1 MCKRMP
7 NLDKFQPRAPMKDAA
22 TQASQDEGVTST
34 LLTPSLQLD
43 SGCESVTT
51 EDLSMMYKKRV
62 AAKGWL
68 SRTMNKAQELLDS
81 DQPDQ
86 EALKVI
92 QKELET
98 RLNNLDGL
106 QSDLELMIESESEML
121 DDIEKAG
128 VFLTMQAIEVPV
140 ICAPLSRPSLPASVM
155 AELSHLPMAGRPP
168 PDEPLHVHILVG
180 MDYFWSMAKFRESI
194 RMDDGRYEV
203 ALPWK
208 RDPGSYASSGVIRIL
223 VFLRAGSSVPLMVC
237 MPRNERGSAARA
249 RNTAA
254 QRRRRQRMSEARPE
268 VERIRDAERHRQRCA
283 AMRNEVHAHC
293 GDQPLIQLSL
303 PQLVTGVQLHIVIG
317 RVYKLGLNPV
327 ARAGDADSV
336 LSGRQPVAKLDTGA
350 RDTPPPVM
358 PATSPLSANPPVRL
372 RRCRMESADTGEG
385 QRPWL
390 SAPPVRGRNDLAAVH
405 NAADAE
411 GDSQAPA
418 VWKEQIKDKMKEEI
432 KEEFVEDIE
441 TERKEEVYSPEAEL
455 PFLPWTPDEDPLSV
469 SALQSLV
476 KEENLRC
483 RLPSPSEDFIGF
495 TEVDRDKTSKPIR
508 KGSSLLV
515 YYGYDSVRE
524 LAVHS
529 ETCGTSLNSP
539 PAGPSS
545 SGGESAKTDFLGP

>member
-1 MCKRMP
+1 
-7 NLDKFQPRAPMKDAA
+7 
-22 TQASQDEGVTST
+22 
-34 LLTPSLQLD
+34 
-43 SGCESVTT
+43 
-51 EDLSMMYKKRV
+51 
-62 AAKGWL
+62 
-68 SRTMNKAQELLDS
+68 
-81 DQPDQ
+81 
-86 EALKVI
+86 
-92 QKELET
+92 
-98 RLNNLDGL
+98 
-106 QSDLELMIESESEML
+106 
-121 DDIEKAG
+121 
-128 VFLTMQAIEVPV
+128 
-140 ICAPLSRPSLPASVM
+140 
-155 AELSHLPMAGRPP
+155 
-168 PDEPLHVHILVG
+168 
-180 MDYFWSMAKFRESI
+180 
-194 RMDDGRYEV
+194 
-203 ALPWK
+203 
-208 RDPGSYASSGVIRIL
+208 
-223 VFLRAGSSVPLMVC
+223 
-237 MPRNERGSAARA
+237 
-249 RNTAA
+249 
-254 QRRRRQRMSEARPE
+254 
-268 VERIRDAERHRQRCA
+268 
-283 AMRNEVHAHC
+283 
-293 GDQPLIQLSL
+293 
-303 PQLVTGVQLHIVIG
+303 
-317 RVYKLGLNPV
+317 
-327 ARAGDADSV
+327 
-336 LSGRQPVAKLDTGA
+336 
-350 RDTPPPVM
+350 M

-545 SGGESAKTDFLGP
+545 SGIGDALRCPHCDYRCSKQPCLDRHLKTWDGDGGRNGRFQCEWCPNATDCSDHMKRNRRTLTGERPFGCTSCSARFGEQPSLIRHTKAHMGERPYGCSICPARFAQRSHLIRHMRIHTGERPHGCSICQARFSDRSNLINHMRTHTGERPHECSICTARLTRRSDLVQHMRTHTGERPYGCSICTARFVKQAELTRHMRIHTGERPYGCSFCTARFAQQANLTKHMRTHTGERPYGCSICPARFTRREHLTRHVRTHTGERPHGCSFCTARFSERSHLIRHMRSQSCGVGVGRSHHRPTPI